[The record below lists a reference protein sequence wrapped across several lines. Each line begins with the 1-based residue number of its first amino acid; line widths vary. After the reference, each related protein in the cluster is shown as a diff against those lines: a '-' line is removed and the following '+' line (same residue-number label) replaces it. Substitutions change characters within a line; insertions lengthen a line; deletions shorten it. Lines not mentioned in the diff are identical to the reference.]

1 MHEAPINEARGKLS
15 SGDRLLLLS
24 DGLLET
30 FGGEGLIKDDI
41 GRVADFASSLALSS
55 LEDFVDAFR
64 RRSRESVAEG
74 GTKDDISLL
83 VIERR

>member
-1 MHEAPINEARGKLS
+1 
-15 SGDRLLLLS
+15 LS

-30 FGGEGLIKDDI
+30 FGGEGLLKDDI
-41 GRVADFASSLALSS
+41 GRVAAFASSLALSS
-55 LEDFVDAFR
+55 LDDFVDAFK
-64 RRSRESVAEG
+64 RRSREGAAAG